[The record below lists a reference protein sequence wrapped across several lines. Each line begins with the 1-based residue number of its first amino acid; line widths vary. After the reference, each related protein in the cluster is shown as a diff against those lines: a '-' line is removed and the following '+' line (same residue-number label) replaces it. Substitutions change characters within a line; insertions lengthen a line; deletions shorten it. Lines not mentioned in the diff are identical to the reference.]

1 MAANG
6 ESPLSFLL
14 LFLYSLLK
22 SGIEK
27 GEWSTACTMP
37 ELCVSVQIRRLPAPS
52 ITSLPLSPP
61 SQVILIKSVSL
72 AW

>member
-14 LFLYSLLK
+14 LFLYSLLM

-27 GEWSTACTMP
+27 GEWSTACEMP
-37 ELCVSVQIRRLPAPS
+37 ELCVSVQICRLPAPS
-52 ITSLPLSPP
+52 ITGSSFLSPLPL
-61 SQVILIKSVSL
+61 KSF
-72 AW
+72 